1 MRPTER
7 TNPGIEPWLLLL
19 PGLYA
24 ATVLLTFALSLTTP
38 GGAYYR
44 IIVINPLAA
53 GFIWG
58 VESDVGLT
66 AVFLVTGVP
75 LWYLVGR
82 IGSQGIRRS
91 ASRLRL
97 GVGALFCVSPLLLG
111 GPETLDILS
120 QDARDN
126 FVTHAVVL
134 QYVLVA
140 ALFVGAAISA
150 ACAAIGALHRR
161 PDLSQP

>member
-1 MRPTER
+1 MRTTTRPK
-7 TNPGIEPWLLLL
+7 PVIEPWLLLL

-24 ATVLLTFALSLTTP
+24 ATVLLTFALSLRTP

-44 IIVINPLAA
+44 IIAINPLAA
-53 GFIWG
+53 LFMWR
-58 VESDVGLT
+58 VQTDVPLT

-75 LWYLVGR
+75 GWYLVGR

-97 GVGALFCVSPLLLG
+97 GVGALFCVLLLLLG
-111 GPETLDILS
+111 SSVTLGILN

-126 FVTHAVVL
+126 YLTHGVIL
-134 QYVLVA
+134 QYALVA
-140 ALFVGAAISA
+140 ALLVGAAISA
-150 ACAAIGALHRR
+150 GCAALGALDRSR
-161 PDLSQP
+161 DVSQP